1 MFLNVGFGKGAEDS
15 EWHKIPQ
22 YGNICL
28 NTSTFVIDSP
38 QLGKTKV
45 GRSICHMLV
54 VQESEEEA
62 SEMAF
67 CCVKFSVNICNG
79 ISVVSSE
86 DFGGKLILKS

>member
-1 MFLNVGFGKGAEDS
+1 MFLSVGFGKGVEDS

-28 NTSTFVIDSP
+28 STSTFVIDSP

-62 SEMAF
+62 SEIIQ
-67 CCVKFSVNICNG
+67 FSLSICNG
-79 ISVVSSE
+79 ISVVNSE
-86 DFGGKLILKS
+86 DFGGKFILKS